1 MIRSLQ
7 ESWPVKRLCAVFKVQ
22 RSSYRYWRETPHTI
36 APERLRLIAEM
47 KRWFGLSHGSAGQ
60 RTLVQLLAKSG
71 FKASRW
77 LVSKLMKQEG
87 LVSRQMPTHKY
98 SKAEKEHLSI
108 PNLLK
113 RAFSTQAPDQVWCGD
128 VTYVWCGSRWL
139 YLAVVIDLYARKVV
153 GWATSARPD
162 SDLTKKALRMAYES
176 RGNPKRVLFH
186 SDQGCHYT
194 SKSFRQ
200 LLWRY
205 GMKQSL
211 SRRGNC
217 WDNAPMERFFRSFK
231 TEWMP
236 RVGYRSMA
244 EASGAISQY
253 IVGYYNRYRPHKHNN
268 GCSPIMKEKQ
278 YWETYNEVAKK
289 Y

>member
-1 MIRSLQ
+1 M
-7 ESWPVKRLCAVFKVQ
+7 
-22 RSSYRYWRETPHTI
+22 

-98 SKAEKEHLSI
+98 AKAEKEHLSI

-113 RAFSTQAPDQVWCGD
+113 RAFSTKAPDQVWCGD

-162 SDLTKKALRMAYES
+162 SELTKKALRMAYES

-205 GMKQSL
+205 GMMQSL

-236 RVGYRSMA
+236 RVGYRNMA
-244 EASGAISQY
+244 EASAAISQY
-253 IVGYYNRYRPHKHNN
+253 IVGYYNRYRPHQHNN